1 MSYIL
6 EALKKADR
14 ERAAGHVPDLET
26 VHRHES
32 GPQRKPYRWVWLLGA
47 LFVFNG
53 ALVAVLATRHE
64 AGHGR
69 DIVAAHS
76 TSGEHIASPPE
87 SARPHVPVESPPP
100 ARLPSANVASLPP
113 RTPARPPHTAAPQPV
128 SAVRPATSQ
137 GTTAVASPVAERHL
151 PAAKP
156 PATQA
161 PAVAHG
167 SSTIPD
173 WNDLS
178 LDFRSGF
185 SMPHMDVH
193 VYDSDPRRRFVL
205 IDLQKFREGDR
216 LSNGAVLEEIL
227 PDGIV
232 LSYQGKRF
240 HYGK

>member
-26 VHRHES
+26 VHRHEPAPHRS
-32 GPQRKPYRWVWLLGA
+32 HRWLWLLAA

-53 ALVAVLATRHE
+53 ALVALLATRHDV
-64 AGHGR
+64 GHGR
-69 DIVAAHS
+69 DEVAPHS
-76 TSGEHIASPPE
+76 TSGEHVATLPQP
-87 SARPHVPVESPPP
+87 ARPHVPVESPPP
-100 ARLPSANVASLPP
+100 ANLPP
-113 RTPARPPHTAAPQPV
+113 ANIASASPPTPAPPSQAVAPPPV
-128 SAVRPATSQ
+128 PVVRPATGPGESA
-137 GTTAVASPVAERHL
+137 GAPPVVQHPV

-156 PATQA
+156 PAMQA

-167 SSTIPD
+167 SGTVPD
-173 WNDLS
+173 WDDLP
-178 LDFRSGF
+178 LEFRSGI
-185 SMPHMDVH
+185 SMPRMDVH

-232 LSYQGKRF
+232 LSYQGRRF